1 MNILPRDKQIEVIA
15 ALCDG
20 LGIRAVSRITG
31 VNRGTVGDLALKVGR
46 GCAALHDGKMVGLRV
61 SRLELDEL
69 WAFVGK
75 KQKRVTKQD
84 MAVKGDTYTFVGL
97 ASAARAIVA
106 YRTGKRETETTMEFV
121 HDLRER
127 VIGAPEISTDGFT
140 PYKTAIRD
148 AFKGA
153 ASHGVIVKTYH
164 VTNLGAKDAAR
175 RYSPA
180 EVIAVEREVVNGLP
194 VHISTS
200 YVERSNLTLRMS
212 SKRFSRLSNGF
223 SKQLE
228 NHCAAVS
235 LYVMHYNFCR
245 VHEAHRS
252 TPAMALGIAERV
264 WTIGDLLDAAL
275 ATQPIAPKVTPADR
289 RRRFRVIQ
297 GDLFD

>member
-1 MNILPRDKQIEVIA
+1 
-15 ALCDG
+15 
-20 LGIRAVSRITG
+20 
-31 VNRGTVGDLALKVGR
+31 
-46 GCAALHDGKMVGLRV
+46 
-61 SRLELDEL
+61 
-69 WAFVGK
+69 
-75 KQKRVTKQD
+75 
-84 MAVKGDTYTFVGL
+84 
-97 ASAARAIVA
+97 
-106 YRTGKRETETTMEFV
+106 
-121 HDLRER
+121 
-127 VIGAPEISTDGFT
+127 
-140 PYKTAIRD
+140 
-148 AFKGA
+148 
-153 ASHGVIVKTYH
+153 
-164 VTNLGAKDAAR
+164 
-175 RYSPA
+175 
-180 EVIAVEREVVNGLP
+180 
-194 VHISTS
+194 
-200 YVERSNLTLRMS
+200 MS